1 MAVSAPAR
9 RLPVGRLVALAA
21 LLTVAVVVMRPAR
34 TPAWR
39 EVAPGMEFAILD
51 GGHWC
56 RAGSANLAVLRL
68 DPERVAIRVRHCSQ
82 LADGRPLSIAAWQRA
97 DSATAVFNA
106 GQYYPDL
113 SYMGLLMSDGRLL
126 SRKPHP
132 TFQAALVAEHA
143 AGGGGAKVLDL
154 QRHRIDP
161 GAPGW
166 RQVAQSFMLI
176 DEEGAIR
183 VRRSDKVAN
192 RTAVAEDR
200 HGRILVVVT
209 EGGYTLFDCAEMLK
223 RLPLE
228 VTHAMSMDGGSEAQL
243 VVKSPALRYAS
254 FGRWQ
259 RDGDENGIPGA
270 GTPLP
275 AVIEVR
281 PR

>member
-1 MAVSAPAR
+1 MTAPAR
-9 RLPVGRLVALAA
+9 RLPVGRLTALAA
-21 LLTVAVVVMRPAR
+21 LLVVIVVVMRPAR
-34 TPAWR
+34 TPSWR
-39 EVAPGMEFAILD
+39 AVAPGMEFAILD

-68 DPERVAIRVRHCSQ
+68 DPARVKLRVRHCSQ
-82 LADGRPLSIAAWQRA
+82 LAAGAPLSIAGWQHA
-97 DSATAVFNA
+97 GGATVVFNA

-113 SYMGLLMSDGRLL
+113 SYMGLLVSDGHPL
-126 SRKPHP
+126 SVRPHA

-154 QRHRIDP
+154 QRHPLDP
-161 GAPGW
+161 AAPGW
-166 RQVAQSFMLI
+166 REVAQSFMLI
-176 DEEGAIR
+176 DEAGAIR

-192 RTAVAEDR
+192 RTVVAEDR
-200 HGRILVVVT
+200 HGRLLVVVS
-209 EGGYTLFDCAEMLK
+209 EGGYTLFDFADMLE

-228 VTHAMSMDGGSEAQL
+228 VTHAMSMDGGSEAQM

-254 FGRWQ
+254 FGRWE

-281 PR
+281 ER